1 VADRPAVR
9 TVPNVELMEVGTW
22 PASTGPVTW
31 TVDDLAAAVAAFDDS
46 GYTRPVVKIGH
57 VDPRFDGQ
65 PALGRIA
72 NPRLSDDRQVLL
84 GDLVGL
90 PTWLA
95 DLVDGTEAYPSRSI
109 EGTFNLETPT
119 GTRHRFALTAVSL
132 LGVATPAV
140 STLADVARMYGLDPV
155 EVAASTP
162 TTPVEEP
169 MPGRGQVE
177 VDASVSLDQ
186 VRQSFYTSGAM
197 DTIGPYSWVREV
209 YSDAV
214 IVDDDNGN
222 LFRLPWSEGD
232 GRSVVFDAAGKQR
245 VGVDYVDLPTDAE
258 HTAASTGAGRALTTA
273 RLTATAASAAGPVPA
288 PGREL
293 TTTPRTPAASTPAG
307 STTTGRE
314 AGVPF
319 SLNDEQAA
327 LLRRRLGLAEDAT
340 DEQVTAALAEDPAPS
355 GEGADTQ
362 GRPAGRVPDGAVI
375 LDSEQYAEL
384 QAAAS
389 SGQKAWQRLAQS
401 DRDQVLEGA
410 VKAGKFPRARITH
423 WQTLWDKDPDG
434 TRETVQAM
442 AANVVPVALA
452 GYTGTA
458 DEADID
464 AEFASI
470 DPPQEA

>member
-1 VADRPAVR
+1 VPDRPAVR

-72 NPRLSDDRQVLL
+72 NPRLSEDRQVLL
-84 GDLVGL
+84 GDLVGV

-95 DLVDGTEAYPSRSI
+95 DLVDGTAAFPSRSV
-109 EGTFNLETPT
+109 EGTFNLETAT

-132 LGVATPAV
+132 LGVTAPAV
-140 STLADVARMYGLDPV
+140 STLADVANLYGLDP
-155 EVAASTP
+155 EAVAASTP
-162 TTPVEEP
+162 TIPAEEQ
-169 MPGRGQVE
+169 MPGRGTVE

-186 VRQSFYTSGAM
+186 VRQTYYTSGAM
-197 DTIGPYSWVREV
+197 DAIGPYSWVREV
-209 YSDAV
+209 YSDAI

-222 LFRLPWSEGD
+222 LFRLPWSEGE
-232 GRSVVFDAAGKQR
+232 GRSVTFDTEGKQR
-245 VGVDYVDLPTDAE
+245 VGVDYVDLPDAPTPE
-258 HTAASTGAGRALTTA
+258 STAASAGAGRAA
-273 RLTATAASAAGPVPA
+273 VAAHTHAAAPA
-288 PGREL
+288 PTGRPPAPV
-293 TTTPRTPAASTPAG
+293 TPQSPAASTPAG

-319 SLNDEQAA
+319 ELNDEQARA
-327 LLRRRLGLAEDAT
+327 LRRRLGLAEDAT
-340 DEQVTAALAEDPAPS
+340 DEQVTAALAADPPAGD
-355 GEGADTQ
+355 GEGSTTNT
-362 GRPAGRVPDGAVI
+362 GRTVPDGAVI
-375 LDSEQYAEL
+375 LDAEQYAEL

-401 DRDQVLEGA
+401 DRDQVLEQA
-410 VKAGKFPRARITH
+410 VKAGKFPRARIAH
-423 WQTLWDKDPDG
+423 WQALWDKDPDG
-434 TRETVQAM
+434 TRDTVKAM
-442 AANVVPVALA
+442 AANVVPVALS
-452 GYTGTA
+452 GYTGSQ
-458 DEADID
+458 DDDDID

-470 DPPQEA
+470 DPPREA